1 MRKFLIVTA
10 LLAAVL
16 MGIMFYSVSLL
27 NAGDALDEDIHIQ
40 TQQLESKKEQLE
52 QKKQELAQLTAQLEI
67 GPEEDQE
74 WIRLQE
80 DVQLLEAQK
89 TELETQIQQIA
100 ADTEALKAKLQSEDN
115 DQSYFLEV
123 YNALTKGLNDVKGYL
138 SGN

>member
-16 MGIMFYSVSLL
+16 MGIMFYLVSLL

>member
-100 ADTEALKAKLQSEDN
+100 ADTEALKAKLQSEEN